1 MNERFTMDE
10 VLFRLHH
17 EKTEIEKI
25 QLIRSRIKT
34 NKSTYKNTSTTIL
47 NKLSVKNI
55 QNQEMNY
62 QCYRPLR
69 VEAKEIPQLPFYY
82 KPDKTSA
89 LIKNLSAPVIYGRL
103 SEFARIKS
111 LVTFWSE
118 NNPAVVKCC
127 SEDDIELHIH
137 LWKVPPN
144 EEGEEEKQV
153 GDCYLMEVRRWKG
166 DAIRAQKLKKLLL
179 QTMMHAKKGQFQR
192 RPNAQKQKPNTYVK
206 MRPEQTQYN
215 TATPTESILK
225 TGSDSESCSDNDSTS
240 SSNAPCQAQTPI
252 ASYQDTSL
260 LLQSVQGLSNSKSAN
275 DKTAGMKILGSLT
288 DPKRTSESVS
298 NSICCM
304 IWTCF
309 DPHNGRELF
318 MTDYLINLA
327 KECNDKPL
335 QYHAIRVISNILR
348 CISNKRIQVK
358 TTDLRRWSGI
368 VPYLT
373 KFLLDFEVETH
384 MACVAAACL
393 RYLVTIEGCQEE
405 GLKPSLLSEDEISEL
420 KQILALLVRYGRD
433 RHLKLQFQGMKL
445 VEIIRSK
452 NAPQMKKIG

>member
-1 MNERFTMDE
+1 ME
-10 VLFRLHH
+10 VLF
-17 EKTEIEKI
+17 T
-25 QLIRSRIKT
+25 
-34 NKSTYKNTSTTIL
+34 
-47 NKLSVKNI
+47 
-55 QNQEMNY
+55 NQEMNY

-69 VEAKEIPQLPFYY
+69 VEAREIPQLPFYY

-89 LIKNLSAPVIYGRL
+89 LIKNLSAPVIYGRI

-153 GDCYLMEVRRWKG
+153 GDCYLMEIRRWKG
-166 DAIRAQKLKKLLL
+166 DAIKANKLKKLLL
-179 QTMMHAKKGQFQR
+179 RTMLHAKKGQFQR
-192 RPNAQKQKPNTYVK
+192 TPNAQKQKG
-206 MRPEQTQYN
+206 QTQCH
-215 TATPTESILK
+215 TTPTPTETSLK

-240 SSNAPCQAQTPI
+240 ASPEQTPI

-260 LLQSVQGLSNSKSAN
+260 LLQSVQNLSNSKSAN
-275 DKTAGMKILGSLT
+275 DKTAAMKIIGSLT
-288 DPKRTSESVS
+288 DPKRTSESIS
-298 NSICCM
+298 NRICCM

-309 DPHNGRELF
+309 DPHDGKELL

-327 KECNDKPL
+327 KECNDKSL
-335 QYHAIRVISNILR
+335 QYHAIRVISRILK

-358 TTDLRRWSGI
+358 TDDLRRWAGI
-368 VPYLT
+368 IPNLT

-384 MACVAAACL
+384 MACVAMQCL
-393 RYLVTIEGCQEE
+393 RYLITIEGCQKEE
-405 GLKPSLLSEDEISEL
+405 LNPPLLAEDEISEL

-433 RHLKLQFQGMKL
+433 RHLKLQFQGMKMM
-445 VEIIRSK
+445 EIFRSRST
-452 NAPQMKKIG
+452 PQIKK

>member
-1 MNERFTMDE
+1 
-10 VLFRLHH
+10 
-17 EKTEIEKI
+17 
-25 QLIRSRIKT
+25 
-34 NKSTYKNTSTTIL
+34 
-47 NKLSVKNI
+47 
-55 QNQEMNY
+55 MNY

-89 LIKNLSAPVIYGRL
+89 LIKNLSAPVIYGRI

-118 NNPAVVKCC
+118 DNPAVVKFS

-137 LWKVPPN
+137 LWKVPSS
-144 EEGEEEKQV
+144 EEGEEVKQV

-166 DAIRAQKLKKLLL
+166 DAVRAQKLKKLLL
-179 QTMMHAKKGQFQR
+179 RTMLQAKKGQFQR
-192 RPNAQKQKPNTYVK
+192 RTKEQKQNPNTYIK
-206 MRPEQTQYN
+206 ISPEQTQYN
-215 TATPTESILK
+215 TATPPESILK

-240 SSNAPCQAQTPI
+240 SSACPAQTPI

-288 DPKRTSESVS
+288 DPKHTSESIS
-298 NSICCM
+298 NRICCM

-309 DPHNGRELF
+309 DPHNGKEIL
-318 MTDYLINLA
+318 MTDNLINLA

-358 TTDLRRWSGI
+358 TADLRRWAGI
-368 VPYLT
+368 IPYLT

-393 RYLVTIEGCQEE
+393 RYLITIEGCQKEE
-405 GLKPSLLSEDEISEL
+405 LKPSLSSEDEISEL

-433 RHLKLQFQGMKL
+433 RHLKLQIQGMKL
-445 VEIIRSK
+445 VEIIRSR
-452 NAPQMKKIG
+452 NIPSMKK